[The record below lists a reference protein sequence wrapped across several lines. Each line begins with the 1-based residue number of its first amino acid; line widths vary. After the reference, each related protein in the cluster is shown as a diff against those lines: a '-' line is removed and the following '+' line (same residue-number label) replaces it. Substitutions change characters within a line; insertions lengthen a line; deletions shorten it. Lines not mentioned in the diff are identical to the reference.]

1 MKKNKITLLPFTEKD
16 FNRFKSWV
24 KNAEGLFQFA
34 GSIFS
39 FPLTDD
45 QLLAYLNMDDKRPF
59 KVVLTETNEVVGH
72 CEMNLE
78 NANHRIS
85 RVLVGEVSQRGKNL
99 GEAIIRALVDEFFKD
114 KTLNMVDLNTFDWNI
129 AAIKCYEKVGFKINP
144 TMTEEIDVEG
154 KTWVKINM
162 VLKREDYEPS

>member
-1 MKKNKITLLPFTEKD
+1 
-16 FNRFKSWV
+16 
-24 KNAEGLFQFA
+24 
-34 GSIFS
+34 
-39 FPLTDD
+39 
-45 QLLAYLNMDDKRPF
+45 MDDKRPF
-59 KVVLTETNEVVGH
+59 KVVLNETNEVVGH

-78 NANHRIS
+78 NGNHRLS

-99 GEAIIRALVDEFFKD
+99 GEAIIKALVDEFFKD

-144 TMTEEIDVEG
+144 TMTEELDVEG

-162 VLKREDYEPS
+162 VLKREDYEKS